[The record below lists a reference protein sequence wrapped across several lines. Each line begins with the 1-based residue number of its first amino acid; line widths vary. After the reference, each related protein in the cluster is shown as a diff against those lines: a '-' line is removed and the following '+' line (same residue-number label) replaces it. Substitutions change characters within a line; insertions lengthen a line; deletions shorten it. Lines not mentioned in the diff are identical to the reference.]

1 MGAGHN
7 SGWNALSCTLKIL
20 STFLY
25 VVILYVLKKKVYTE
39 GKKSNTTAPGSL
51 QFPENSKHQVS

>member
-7 SGWNALSCTLKIL
+7 SVQNALSCILKIL

-25 VVILYVLKKKVYTE
+25 VVILYVFKKVYIE
-39 GKKSNTTAPGSL
+39 GKRSNTPGIL